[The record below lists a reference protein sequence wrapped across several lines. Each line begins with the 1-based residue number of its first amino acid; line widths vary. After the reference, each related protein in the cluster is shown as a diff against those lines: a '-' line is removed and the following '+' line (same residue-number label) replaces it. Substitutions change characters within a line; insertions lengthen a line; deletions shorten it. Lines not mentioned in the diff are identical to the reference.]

1 MTLSLNSGAEA
12 KLILRYPD
20 EETTRAVVEAISPD
34 NYEAPP
40 GLTLSIEMR
49 KTEIIISVKCPK
61 GVGSLLATL
70 DDLLSCLGA
79 AEKTLQ
85 SLD

>member
-1 MTLSLNSGAEA
+1 MSRNSGAEA

-20 EETTRAVVEAISPD
+20 EETTRAVVEAIGPD
-34 NYEAPP
+34 NYKAPP
-40 GLTLSIEMR
+40 GLTLSIDVR
-49 KTEIIISVKCPK
+49 KTEIIISIKCPK

-70 DDLLSCLGA
+70 DDLLSCLSA

>member
-1 MTLSLNSGAEA
+1 
-12 KLILRYPD
+12 
-20 EETTRAVVEAISPD
+20 
-34 NYEAPP
+34 
-40 GLTLSIEMR
+40 MR
-49 KTEIIISVKCPK
+49 KTEIILSVKCPK

-85 SLD
+85 GLD